1 MPLAREDAAHLLR
14 RAGFGGSAAEIQ
26 ALTLL
31 DPATAVTQVLTPP
44 SGGLPAGPPSVGTST
59 NGYQVWLDMVHWWI
73 DRMRTSTAPA
83 AEKLALFWHDHF
95 ATSMNK
101 VNDPVDIFHQNQI
114 FRANGLG
121 SFRALTHAVAIDPA
135 MILWLDNDPNTA
147 GAPNEN
153 FARELMELFTLGVDQ
168 YTQDDVVASARAW
181 TGHGVDS
188 TGEVYQFH
196 PENHDS
202 GMKTFFGITQN
213 WDGPQIVDEILQGAK
228 APIAARFIA
237 NKVWS
242 WFAYPNPPSTVID
255 TVTAAFLASSD
266 LNITALLTSIFNQP
280 EFYSP
285 AAKQGLLRTPT
296 EFIVAALRATGIAAA
311 DANPEWWMDGMGQTL
326 FYPPNVAGWHQ
337 NSYWI
342 SSAAVWARAG
352 FARNLTWKAVT
363 AGILANVSTLAV
375 SDAVQLA
382 FDTFGIVTPSAAT
395 RTDLENWLT
404 AERAA
409 KSGAEQ
415 ANLITL
421 TMLTPEFQLA

>member
-1 MPLAREDAAHLLR
+1 MPLARDDAAHLLR
-14 RAGFGGSAAEIQ
+14 RAGFGGSAADIQ
-26 ALTLL
+26 ALSLV
-31 DPATAVTQVLTPP
+31 DQATAVDQILTVPA
-44 SGGLPAGPPSVGTST
+44 GGPPAGPPSVGTST
-59 NGYQVWLDMVHWWI
+59 NGYQVWVDMVHWWI
-73 DRMRTSTAPA
+73 DRMRTAPSPVV
-83 AEKLALFWHDHF
+83 EKLTLFWHDHF

-101 VNDPVDIFHQNQI
+101 VTDPVDMFQQNQV
-114 FRANGLG
+114 FRENGLG
-121 SFRALTHAVAIDPA
+121 SFRALTHAVSIDPA

-147 GAPNEN
+147 GSPNEN

-196 PENHDS
+196 PGNHDT
-202 GMKTFFGITQN
+202 GMKTFFAITQN
-213 WDGPQIVDEILQGAK
+213 WDGPQIIDEILQGAK
-228 APIAARFIA
+228 AGIAARFIA

-242 WFAYPNPPSTVID
+242 WFAYPNPPSSVID
-255 TVTAAFLASSD
+255 AVTADFQASTD
-266 LNITALLTSIFNQP
+266 LDITALLRSIFNRP
-280 EFYSP
+280 EFYSA

-296 EFIVAALRATGIAAA
+296 EFIVAALRATGVSAA
-311 DANPEWWMDGMGQTL
+311 DANPEWYMDGMGQTL

-337 NSYWI
+337 NAYWI
-342 SSAAVWARAG
+342 STSAVWARAG

-363 AGILANVSTLAV
+363 AGILAGVAQLSV
-375 SDAVQLA
+375 HDAVQLA
-382 FDTFGIVTPSAAT
+382 FDTFGIITPSVAT
-395 RTDLENWLT
+395 RTDLEAWLT

-409 KSGAEQ
+409 NSGAQQ